1 MYKALCSLKYSG
13 HTLSTKNLLSMLT
26 DSSRFHIDS
35 NFEQLKPIYKVT
47 PVEIELYLQEC
58 VKKSIYK

>member
-1 MYKALCSLKYSG
+1 
-13 HTLSTKNLLSMLT
+13 MLT

-47 PVEIELYLQEC
+47 PVEIELYLQQC
-58 VKKSIYK
+58 IRPIFTS